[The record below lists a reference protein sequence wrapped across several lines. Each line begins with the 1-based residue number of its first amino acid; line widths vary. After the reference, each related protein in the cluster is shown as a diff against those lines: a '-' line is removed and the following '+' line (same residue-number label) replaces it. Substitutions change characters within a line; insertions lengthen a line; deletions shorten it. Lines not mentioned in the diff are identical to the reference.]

1 MMAKDKTGGMVVD
14 TYPPVDYTFC
24 KGINMQ
30 NGSGFS
36 KIYNQIFD
44 PIEDQKSDYLGR
56 VTFARQL
63 LTRLSE
69 EDCSPTIGLYGG
81 WGVGKTSILHLIKH
95 LNKTDQVS
103 DVEKPLIVDLDAWR
117 YEITGDLTIPI
128 LIQLRE
134 LAGDQKDP
142 DYSTR
147 WKRVA
152 GVVAQAGTDVLLRK
166 LLDLEL
172 GDIKDYA
179 AYIQEASQGGKTP
192 QTLKN
197 LVDEVEKAQKDF
209 EYLVDKVWDAKQ
221 NRRIVFLIDNLDRC
235 SPENVVRLLESTKNF
250 LNAPNCTWVFAMDSG
265 VIASYID
272 KKYEDT
278 KMDGNSYLDKIIPEQ
293 YHIPPV
299 TSSDMPKLQR
309 FLARALPKNHN
320 ANLPEIN
327 LMKIPQLPEVL
338 VPRRLLKTAH
348 RFYRA
353 YMMPSTLGA
362 PAEPDTIFA
371 LILLYNSW
379 PAFYERFSSDQPEH
393 VRGILANFIQKEQNS
408 PHLIPL
414 QQKYLTD
421 RSLMHYMYH
430 CFIKGQDP
438 DAAQLILA
446 GSMAWLREAGLP

>member
-1 MMAKDKTGGMVVD
+1 MSK
-14 TYPPVDYTFC
+14 
-24 KGINMQ
+24 
-30 NGSGFS
+30 GSGVS
-36 KIYNQIFD
+36 KIINQIFD
-44 PIEDQKSDYLGR
+44 PIADLENDDLGR
-56 VTFARQL
+56 SAFARQL
-63 LTRLSE
+63 LARLSE
-69 EDCSPTIGLYGG
+69 ENCSPTIGLYGG
-81 WGVGKTSILHLIKH
+81 WGVGKTSTLHLIEKI
-95 LNKTDQVS
+95 NDACSDTDPKKLEITYV
-103 DVEKPLIVDLDAWR
+103 DAWC
-117 YEITGDLTIPI
+117 YEVTGDLTIPI
-128 LIQLRE
+128 LIRLRE

-142 DYSTR
+142 EYSTR
-147 WKRVA
+147 WKRVV
-152 GVVAQAGTDVLLRK
+152 GVVAQAGTDILLRK

-172 GDIKDYA
+172 GDVKEYA
-179 AYIQEASQGGKTP
+179 QYIQEASKGGKTP

-197 LVDEVEKAQKDF
+197 LMDAVDSAQKDF
-209 EYLVDKVWDAKQ
+209 EYLVNEVWEKKQ
-221 NRRIVFLIDNLDRC
+221 HRRIVFLIDNLDRC
-235 SPENVVRLLESTKNF
+235 SPENVVRLLESIRNF
-250 LNAPNCTWVFAMDSG
+250 MDPQHLTWVFAMDSG

-293 YHIPPV
+293 YHIPPI

-309 FLARALPKNHN
+309 FLARVLPENHN
-320 ANLPEIN
+320 ASLPEIN
-327 LMKIPQLPEVL
+327 LMKVPQLPEVL

-353 YMMPSTLGA
+353 YMMPSKLGA

-414 QQKYLTD
+414 PQKYLAD

-430 CFIKGQDP
+430 CFVKGQDP
-438 DAAQLILA
+438 DATQIILA

>member
-1 MMAKDKTGGMVVD
+1 MSK
-14 TYPPVDYTFC
+14 
-24 KGINMQ
+24 
-30 NGSGFS
+30 GSGVS
-36 KIYNQIFD
+36 KIINQIFD
-44 PIEDQKSDYLGR
+44 PIVDLENDDLGR
-56 VTFARQL
+56 SAFARQL
-63 LTRLSE
+63 LARLSE
-69 EDCSPTIGLYGG
+69 ENCSPTIGLYGG
-81 WGVGKTSILHLIKH
+81 WGVGKTSTLHLIEKI
-95 LNKTDQVS
+95 NDACS
-103 DVEKPLIVDLDAWR
+103 DTNPKKLEISYVDAWC
-117 YEITGDLTIPI
+117 YEVTGDLTIPI
-128 LIQLRE
+128 LIRLRE

-142 DYSTR
+142 EYSTR
-147 WKRVA
+147 WKRVV
-152 GVVAQAGTDVLLRK
+152 GVVAQAGTDILLRK

-172 GDIKDYA
+172 GDVKEYA
-179 AYIQEASQGGKTP
+179 QYIQEASKGRTTP

-197 LVDEVEKAQKDF
+197 LMDAVDSAQKDF
-209 EYLVDKVWDAKQ
+209 EYLVNEVWEKKQ
-221 NRRIVFLIDNLDRC
+221 HRRIVFLIDNLDRC
-235 SPENVVRLLESTKNF
+235 SPENVVRLLESIRNF
-250 LNAPNCTWVFAMDSG
+250 MDPQHLTWVFAMDSG

-293 YHIPPV
+293 YHIPPI

-309 FLARALPKNHN
+309 FLARVLPENHN
-320 ANLPEIN
+320 ASLPEIN
-327 LMKIPQLPEVL
+327 LMKVPQLPEVL

-353 YMMPSTLGA
+353 YMMPSKLGA

-414 QQKYLTD
+414 PQKYLAD

-430 CFIKGQDP
+430 CFVKGQDP
-438 DAAQLILA
+438 DATQIILA

>member
-1 MMAKDKTGGMVVD
+1 
-14 TYPPVDYTFC
+14 
-24 KGINMQ
+24 MQ

-36 KIYNQIFD
+36 RIISQIFD
-44 PIEDQKSDYLGR
+44 PIRDLENDDLGR
-56 VTFARQL
+56 AAFARRL

-69 EDCSPTIGLYGG
+69 RHCSPTMGLYGG
-81 WGVGKTSILHLIKH
+81 WGVGKTSILNLILT
-95 LNKTDQVS
+95 LNKKNEGESNRQ
-103 DVEKPLIVDLDAWR
+103 PLIEYIDTWP
-117 YEITGDLTIPI
+117 YEVSGDLAIPLLVQTRKLIGKTPPANYAKSWRRI
-128 LIQLRE
+128 L
-134 LAGDQKDP
+134 
-142 DYSTR
+142 
-147 WKRVA
+147 
-152 GVVAQAGTDVLLRK
+152 GVLAQAGTDILLRK
-166 LLDLEL
+166 YLALEL
-172 GDIKDYA
+172 GDVESYVENLRDVAPDNVNIRDLEKLTDD
-179 AYIQEASQGGKTP
+179 IQGAQDAFEE
-192 QTLKN
+192 LIR
-197 LVDEVEKAQKDF
+197 LVRKENQE
-209 EYLVDKVWDAKQ
+209 
-221 NRRIVFLIDNLDRC
+221 RRIVFLVDNLDRC
-235 SPENVVRLLESTKNF
+235 SPENVVRLLESIKNF
-250 LNAPNCTWVFAMDSG
+250 LNAPSCTWVFAMDSG

-272 KKYEDT
+272 KKYENT

-309 FLARALPKNHN
+309 FLARALPENHN

-327 LMKIPQLPEVL
+327 LMKVPQLPEVL

-353 YMMPSTLGA
+353 YLTPSNLGA
-362 PAEPDTIFA
+362 PAEPDMIFA

-414 QQKYLTD
+414 PQKYLAD

-438 DAAQLILA
+438 DAAQHLLA

>member
-1 MMAKDKTGGMVVD
+1 
-14 TYPPVDYTFC
+14 
-24 KGINMQ
+24 MQ

-36 KIYNQIFD
+36 KISNQIFD
-44 PIEDQKSDYLGR
+44 PIRDLKNDDLGR
-56 VTFARQL
+56 VAFARRL

-69 EDCSPTIGLYGG
+69 RNCSPTIGLYGG
-81 WGVGKTSILHLIKH
+81 WGVGKTSILHLVEH
-95 LNKTDQVS
+95 LNDISPDTDNN
-103 DVEKPLIVDLDAWR
+103 KPDITYLDAWR

-134 LAGDQKDP
+134 LAGNQKDP
-142 DYSTR
+142 EYSTK
-147 WKRVA
+147 WKRVV
-152 GVVAQAGTDVLLRK
+152 GVVAQAGTDILLRK

-172 GDIKDYA
+172 GDVKDYVE
-179 AYIQEASQGGKTP
+179 YIQEASKGGKTP

-197 LVDEVEKAQKDF
+197 LLDEVQSAQKDF
-209 EYLVDKVWDAKQ
+209 EYLVDKVWEAKQ
-221 NRRIVFLIDNLDRC
+221 HRRIVFLIDNLDRC

-250 LNAPNCTWVFAMDSG
+250 LGAEHFTWVFAMDSG
-265 VIASYID
+265 VVASYID

-278 KMDGNSYLDKIIPEQ
+278 RMDGNSYLDKIVPEQ

-309 FLARALPKNHN
+309 FLARTLPENRN
-320 ANLPEIN
+320 TNLPEIN

-353 YMMPSTLGA
+353 YMTPSKLGA
-362 PAEPDTIFA
+362 PAEPDMIFA

-414 QQKYLTD
+414 PQKYLAD
-421 RSLMHYMYH
+421 RSLMHYMHH

-438 DAAQLILA
+438 DAAQYLLA

>member
-1 MMAKDKTGGMVVD
+1 MSK
-14 TYPPVDYTFC
+14 
-24 KGINMQ
+24 
-30 NGSGFS
+30 GSGVS
-36 KIYNQIFD
+36 KIINQIFD
-44 PIEDQKSDYLGR
+44 PIADLENDDLGR
-56 VTFARQL
+56 SAFARQL
-63 LTRLSE
+63 LARLSE
-69 EDCSPTIGLYGG
+69 DNCSSTIGLYGG
-81 WGVGKTSILHLIKH
+81 WGVGKTSTLHLIEKI
-95 LNKTDQVS
+95 NDACSDTDPKKLEITYV
-103 DVEKPLIVDLDAWR
+103 DAWC
-117 YEITGDLTIPI
+117 YEVTGDLTIPI
-128 LIQLRE
+128 LIRLRE

-142 DYSTR
+142 EYSTR
-147 WKRVA
+147 WKRVV
-152 GVVAQAGTDVLLRK
+152 GVVAQAGTDILLRK

-172 GDIKDYA
+172 GDVKEYA
-179 AYIQEASQGGKTP
+179 QYIQEASKGGKTP

-197 LVDEVEKAQKDF
+197 LMDAVDSAQKDF
-209 EYLVDKVWDAKQ
+209 EYLVNEVWEKKQ
-221 NRRIVFLIDNLDRC
+221 HRRIVFLIDNLDRC
-235 SPENVVRLLESTKNF
+235 SPENVVRLLESIRNF
-250 LNAPNCTWVFAMDSG
+250 MDPQHLTWVFAMDSG

-293 YHIPPV
+293 YHIPPI

-309 FLARALPKNHN
+309 FLARVLPDNHN
-320 ANLPEIN
+320 ASLPEIN
-327 LMKIPQLPEVL
+327 LMKVPQLPEVL

-353 YMMPSTLGA
+353 YMMPSKLGA

-414 QQKYLTD
+414 PQKYLAD

-430 CFIKGQDP
+430 CFVKGQDP
-438 DAAQLILA
+438 DAIQIILA

>member
-1 MMAKDKTGGMVVD
+1 MSK
-14 TYPPVDYTFC
+14 
-24 KGINMQ
+24 
-30 NGSGFS
+30 GSGVS
-36 KIYNQIFD
+36 KIINQIFD
-44 PIEDQKSDYLGR
+44 PIADLENDDLGR
-56 VTFARQL
+56 SAFARQL
-63 LTRLSE
+63 LARLSE
-69 EDCSPTIGLYGG
+69 ENCSPTIGLYGG
-81 WGVGKTSILHLIKH
+81 WGVGKTSTLHLIEKINDACSDTNP
-95 LNKTDQVS
+95 NKLEITYV
-103 DVEKPLIVDLDAWR
+103 DAWC
-117 YEITGDLTIPI
+117 YEVTGDLTIPI
-128 LIQLRE
+128 LIRLRE

-142 DYSTR
+142 EYSTR
-147 WKRVA
+147 WKRVV
-152 GVVAQAGTDVLLRK
+152 GVVAQAGTDILLRK

-172 GDIKDYA
+172 GDVKEYA
-179 AYIQEASQGGKTP
+179 QYIQEASKGGKTP

-197 LVDEVEKAQKDF
+197 LMDAVDSAQKDF
-209 EYLVDKVWDAKQ
+209 EYLVNEVWEKKQ
-221 NRRIVFLIDNLDRC
+221 HRRIVFLIDNLDRC
-235 SPENVVRLLESTKNF
+235 SPENVVRLLESIRNF
-250 LNAPNCTWVFAMDSG
+250 MDPQHLTWVFAMDSG

-293 YHIPPV
+293 YHIPPI

-309 FLARALPKNHN
+309 FLARVLPENHN
-320 ANLPEIN
+320 ASLPEIN
-327 LMKIPQLPEVL
+327 LMKVPQLPEVL

-353 YMMPSTLGA
+353 YMMPSKLGA

-414 QQKYLTD
+414 PQKYLAD

-430 CFIKGQDP
+430 CFVKGQDP
-438 DAAQLILA
+438 DATQIILA

>member
-1 MMAKDKTGGMVVD
+1 MSK
-14 TYPPVDYTFC
+14 
-24 KGINMQ
+24 
-30 NGSGFS
+30 GSGVS
-36 KIYNQIFD
+36 KIINQIFD
-44 PIEDQKSDYLGR
+44 PIVDLENDDLGR
-56 VTFARQL
+56 SAFARQL
-63 LTRLSE
+63 LARLSE
-69 EDCSPTIGLYGG
+69 ENCSPTIGLYGG
-81 WGVGKTSILHLIKH
+81 WGVGKTSTLHLIEKI
-95 LNKTDQVS
+95 NDACS
-103 DVEKPLIVDLDAWR
+103 DTNPKKLEISYVDAWC
-117 YEITGDLTIPI
+117 YEVTGDLTIPI
-128 LIQLRE
+128 LIRLRE

-142 DYSTR
+142 EYSTR
-147 WKRVA
+147 WKRVV
-152 GVVAQAGTDVLLRK
+152 GVVAQAGTDILLRK

-172 GDIKDYA
+172 GDVKEYA
-179 AYIQEASQGGKTP
+179 QYIQEASKGGKTP

-197 LVDEVEKAQKDF
+197 LMDAVDSAQKDF
-209 EYLVDKVWDAKQ
+209 EYLVNEVWEKKQ
-221 NRRIVFLIDNLDRC
+221 HRRIVFLIDNLDRC
-235 SPENVVRLLESTKNF
+235 SPENVVRLLESIRNF
-250 LNAPNCTWVFAMDSG
+250 MDPQHLTWVFAMDSG

-293 YHIPPV
+293 YHIPPI

-309 FLARALPKNHN
+309 FLARVLPENHN
-320 ANLPEIN
+320 ASLPEIN
-327 LMKIPQLPEVL
+327 LMKVPQLPEVL

-353 YMMPSTLGA
+353 YMMPSKLGA

-414 QQKYLTD
+414 PQKYLAD

-430 CFIKGQDP
+430 CFVKGQDP
-438 DAAQLILA
+438 DATQIILA